1 MFMTSS
7 FAFWIEPRPV
17 ELKYTSYHIRTAT
30 SISMRWRTR
39 NLLIHKSNRR
49 AAWIVRPMVEDSGAI
64 RASFKLIADEALLL
78 RLEARGR
85 KNSMRSSE

>member
-30 SISMRWRTR
+30 GISMRWRTR
-39 NLLIHKSNRR
+39 KLPIHKCYRR
-49 AAWIVRPMVEDSGAI
+49 AAWIVRPMAEDSAAI
-64 RASFKLIADEALLL
+64 RASFELVADEALLIL
-78 RLEARGR
+78 GIKGR
-85 KNSMRSSE
+85 KNFDAQQ

>member
-30 SISMRWRTR
+30 GISMRWRTSK
-39 NLLIHKSNRR
+39 LPIYMCYRR
-49 AAWIVRPMVEDSGAI
+49 AAWIVRPMVEDSAAI
-64 RASFKLIADEALLL
+64 RASFQLTADEALLI
-78 RLEARGR
+78 RLGSKGR
-85 KNSMRSSE
+85 KNFDAQQ